1 MSGVDYGQRHPQAPW
16 QAFASLSRNTN
27 TLLSASLALRYGRA
41 LIRGVAPHMRDQ
53 AAFLTLGGGAG
64 GRALGSVFL
73 VAICDQHA
81 TPAYPHSLGAALAQE
96 VNSLSA
102 NDKAQMKPASVI
114 VGPNQRRLSK

>member
-1 MSGVDYGQRHPQAPW
+1 MSALGQKRIANQSAFRRSRCVVVSVSVPALGVYQGPRKR
-16 QAFASLSRNTN
+16 FASLPRNTN
-27 TLLSASLALRYGRA
+27 TLRSASLTLRYGRA

-81 TPAYPHSLGAALAQE
+81 TPACPHSLGAA
-96 VNSLSA
+96 
-102 NDKAQMKPASVI
+102 
-114 VGPNQRRLSK
+114 GG